1 METMDQHNQKENRK
15 FPRGETERTF
25 PFWPSDPAS
34 FQTKLKDEA
43 KFNHESKA
51 RTRNFLIALIV
62 GVCLTAGGIGIGI
75 AVGVNTTSAEP
86 ENAQSPLSAESL
98 QQQSSPTVVSEDIE
112 EPVAAVAE
120 AVAPSVV
127 KIDTATGTGS
137 GIIYDT
143 NGAVVTNAHVVQGV
157 KSVEIQ
163 LADGTRATGSVIG
176 SDPNVDI
183 AILQIQGDLSVEPA
197 TFAEL
202 STVRVG
208 QLAVAIGSPFG
219 LEQSVTAGIVSA
231 LNRAVPSF
239 NIEDGSRTV
248 VEMIQTD
255 APINPGNSGGALVDR
270 QGRVIGM
277 NTLIRTDGTVEG
289 NLGVGFAIPAD
300 TIFLVTER
308 IINGESLD
316 NGFLGISGQNPTL
329 GRAGALVIDVVPDS
343 PAYESGLEP
352 GDLIVATDGTPILGM
367 SELAA
372 RIRLGSPGTMVE
384 VQVIRNGEEMTFEV
398 VLGTLGSFD

>member
-1 METMDQHNQKENRK
+1 MDQHNQKENRK
-15 FPRGETERTF
+15 FSRGETERTF

-34 FQTKLKDEA
+34 FQTTLKHEA
-43 KFNHESKA
+43 KLNHESKA

-62 GVCLTAGGIGIGI
+62 GACLTAGGIGIGI
-75 AVGVNTTSAEP
+75 AVGVSTTSAEP
-86 ENAQSPLSAESL
+86 ENAQSPVSAESL
-98 QQQSSPTVVSEDIE
+98 QQQNSPTVISKNME

-183 AILQIQGDLSVEPA
+183 AILRIQGGLSVEPA

-352 GDLIVATDGTPILGM
+352 GDLIVATDGMPILGM

-372 RIRLGSPGTMVE
+372 RIRLSSPGTMVE